1 MQATLFYEILII
13 IQVNIYTH
21 SSVLLFLCPHCIF
34 MLNRYKIEDLP
45 AEKLYVVSVMLS
57 VCTETSGCEANHTIF
72 NKLMLPKQPCQ
83 WDEGF
88 MNSSLY
94 IYFGGILFN

>member
-1 MQATLFYEILII
+1 
-13 IQVNIYTH
+13 
-21 SSVLLFLCPHCIF
+21 

-45 AEKLYVVSVMLS
+45 AENLYVVSVMLS

-88 MNSSLY
+88 VNSSLY
-94 IYFGGILFN
+94 IELIKLGHSFQLERKCPLLYCNCICNYHLPVTLHFIYLN

>member
-1 MQATLFYEILII
+1 
-13 IQVNIYTH
+13 
-21 SSVLLFLCPHCIF
+21 
-34 MLNRYKIEDLP
+34 MLDRYKIEDLP

-57 VCTETSGCEANHTIF
+57 VCTETSGCESNHTIF

-88 MNSSLY
+88 VNSSLY
-94 IYFGGILFN
+94 IYLGGILFNWKGNVLFFYLIHLPVTFTF